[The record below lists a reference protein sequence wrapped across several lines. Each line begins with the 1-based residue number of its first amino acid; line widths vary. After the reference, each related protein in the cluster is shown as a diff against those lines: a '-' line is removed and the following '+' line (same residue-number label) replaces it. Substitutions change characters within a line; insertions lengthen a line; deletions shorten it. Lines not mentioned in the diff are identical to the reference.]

1 MANSRVSV
9 GLALSSPIVL
19 TRNSATL
26 QGARHLN
33 WQQIR
38 SRGAITNSSIACP
51 HRFGVQAVA
60 IAAIS
65 SQVLK
70 PAVPTASQDI
80 VRGFLQ
86 WPLWGRLGWLEVKRR
101 YRRTVI
107 GPFWS
112 SISLATYVIAV
123 GILGAGLWNQSVNEY
138 LPFLVSGMLAWMF
151 VSTIVTESC
160 GLFINGSDLFG
171 KFSFDYSLLAYAL
184 VWRNL
189 ITFLHNL
196 IVYLVIVLLLAPQL
210 ITPNFFLVIPGMFLL
225 LVGGVS
231 VALLCGMLCLRFRDV
246 AQVITSIMQIALL
259 ITPIFWPAS
268 SLGGTSR
275 FIFVELNP
283 CYRIIDV
290 VRRPLLGSA
299 PTLTSYAAVLG
310 MVILAWLLAYIAFR
324 RFRHRIAYWA

>member
-1 MANSRVSV
+1 
-9 GLALSSPIVL
+9 
-19 TRNSATL
+19 
-26 QGARHLN
+26 
-33 WQQIR
+33 
-38 SRGAITNSSIACP
+38 
-51 HRFGVQAVA
+51 VA

-275 FIFVELNP
+275 FIFVDLNP

>member
-1 MANSRVSV
+1 M
-9 GLALSSPIVL
+9 
-19 TRNSATL
+19 
-26 QGARHLN
+26 
-33 WQQIR
+33 
-38 SRGAITNSSIACP
+38 
-51 HRFGVQAVA
+51 A

-112 SISLATYVIAV
+112 SISLAIYVIAV

-268 SLGGTSR
+268 SLEGTSR

-299 PTLTSYAAVLG
+299 PTLSQLRCSAWHGDFGLAPGLYCISAISPSHCILG
-310 MVILAWLLAYIAFR
+310 LMI
-324 RFRHRIAYWA
+324 HGGDPHQ

>member
-1 MANSRVSV
+1 
-9 GLALSSPIVL
+9 
-19 TRNSATL
+19 
-26 QGARHLN
+26 
-33 WQQIR
+33 
-38 SRGAITNSSIACP
+38 
-51 HRFGVQAVA
+51 VQAVA

-70 PAVPTASQDI
+70 PPVPTASQDI

-86 WPLWGRLGWLEVKRR
+86 WPLWGRLGWLEIKRR

-112 SISLATYVIAV
+112 SISLAIYVIAV
-123 GILGAGLWNQSVNEY
+123 GILGASLWNQSVNEY

-151 VSTIVTESC
+151 VSTIVMESC

-171 KFSFDYSLLAYAL
+171 KFSFDYSILAYAL
-184 VWRNL
+184 VWRNF

-196 IVYLVIVLLLAPQL
+196 IVYLLIVLLLAPQL
-210 ITPNFFLVIPGMFLL
+210 LTPNFVLAIPGIFLL
-225 LVGGVS
+225 LVGGVA

-259 ITPIFWPAS
+259 VTPIFWPPN
-268 SLGGTSR
+268 SLAGTSR
-275 FIFVELNP
+275 FIFVDFNP
-283 CYRIIDV
+283 CYRIVDL
-290 VRRPLLGSA
+290 VRRPLLGNA
-299 PTLTSYAAVLG
+299 PTLTSYATVLS
-310 MVILAWLLAYIAFR
+310 MVIVAWILAFIAFR

>member
-1 MANSRVSV
+1 MTTDMVPE
-9 GLALSSPIVL
+9 GQSP
-19 TRNSATL
+19 A
-26 QGARHLN
+26 AF
-33 WQQIR
+33 
-38 SRGAITNSSIACP
+38 P
-51 HRFGVQAVA
+51 HRLGVQAVA
-60 IAAIS
+60 IAAITN
-65 SQVLK
+65 QRLT
-70 PAVPTASQDI
+70 PPVPTASQDL

-112 SISLATYVIAV
+112 SISLTIYVIAV

-151 VSTIVTESC
+151 VSTVVIESC

-210 ITPNFFLVIPGMFLL
+210 ITATSFLVIPGMFLL
-225 LVGGVS
+225 LVGGVA

-246 AQVITSIMQIALL
+246 TQVIANIMQIALL
-259 ITPIFWPAS
+259 ITPIFWPPS
-268 SLGGTSR
+268 SLEGRSR
-275 FIFVELNP
+275 FIFVDFNP
-283 CYRIIDV
+283 FYRIVDV

-299 PTLTSYAAVLG
+299 PTFTSYAAVVG
-310 MVILAWLLAYIAFR
+310 MLMLAWIVAYIAFR

>member
-1 MANSRVSV
+1 
-9 GLALSSPIVL
+9 
-19 TRNSATL
+19 
-26 QGARHLN
+26 
-33 WQQIR
+33 
-38 SRGAITNSSIACP
+38 
-51 HRFGVQAVA
+51 VA

-70 PAVPTASQDI
+70 PPIPTASEDI
-80 VRGFLQ
+80 VRGFLR

-112 SISLATYVIAV
+112 SISLALYVVAV
-123 GILGAGLWNQSVNEY
+123 GILGSGLWNQSVNQY

-184 VWRNL
+184 VWRNF

-196 IVYLVIVLLLAPQL
+196 IVYLVVVLLLAPQL
-210 ITPNFFLVIPGMFLL
+210 ITPKFILVIPGIFLL
-225 LVGGVS
+225 LVGGVP
-231 VALLCGMLCLRFRDV
+231 VALFCGMLCLRFRDV

-259 ITPIFWPAS
+259 ITPIFWPPS
-268 SLGGTSR
+268 SLESTSR
-275 FIFVELNP
+275 FIFVDFNP
-283 CYRIIDV
+283 WYHVVDV
-290 VRRPLLGSA
+290 VRRPLLGNA
-299 PTLTSYAAVLG
+299 PTLASYATVLG